1 MGHLGR
7 GIVNPLIRSHKFRSN
22 FELGVVAAVS
32 KHNVKVEYETKRIQ
46 YVIPPKI
53 YTPDFYFPDYDLY
66 VECKGFF
73 RMADRKKHLLIKEQC
88 PELDIRFVFVRA
100 DNKLSSK
107 SKTTYGGWCE
117 KNGFIYSEKFIPKEW
132 FNENNI

>member
-1 MGHLGR
+1 M
-7 GIVNPLIRSHKFRSN
+7 IRSHKFRSN

-46 YVIPPKI
+46 YVTPPKT

-66 VECKGFF
+66 VECKGFL
-73 RMADRKKHLLIKEQC
+73 RMADRKKHLLIKEQH
-88 PELDIRFVFVRA
+88 PQLDIRFVFVRA
-100 DNKLSSK
+100 DNKLSPK

-117 KNGFIYSEKFIPKEW
+117 KNGFIYSYIF
-132 FNENNI
+132 